1 MSSSSRLPGDRRRAL
16 LAALTVAAC
25 IAQWLGA
32 MGAGATELSIVTVV
46 PPAQDRQVTL
56 VADVRPAGSTP
67 LPPTA
72 FSVTSGDAT
81 LPTSAAPVVSD
92 ELALSLVV
100 DASPDGAAT
109 LQQGLSGMTSFLLQ
123 MPVAARVAAVADSSP
138 PTVLTSLRP
147 GAKDALRALD
157 RLRGGGPR
165 RTSDAIDLALRQ
177 LPDDPG
183 PRVLLLLTSAPNA
196 GGADEDPAVLSG
208 RLRQAHALLAV
219 VSTSADASY
228 WARVTADTG
237 GILVAP
243 QSTDLLTAFET
254 VADTLRSRYVLTFAA
269 PRQLPGFVSVRVRT
283 TAGTLK
289 ADAFI
294 AGGSAPAAPAEGH
307 GSFLRLLAIG
317 LAVAAVPIGAWVLL
331 RARPGAGS
339 RSDGAGRIGQRGPP
353 SRRAQVGAAAEAP
366 AVAAGGELADIER
379 PRLRVA
385 GPPSAGPAT
394 PPVEPRRVAAPPAER
409 PAALPAAAAARP
421 AAERGEPPRAGAPP
435 ADLTSAAEPPSEP
448 APSAAEAVAEP
459 QPAEPAEP
467 AVAAAPPAGG
477 LAEPP
482 AAEPAEPAVAAA
494 PPAEPAAAAA
504 PPAAGLREP
513 PPAESPAAE
522 PPSGEP
528 VEPAVA
534 AARPVAGLAEPPPGA
549 RPAAEPSPAEPAEPA
564 AAEPPPAEPAVA
576 AAAPAARPAE
586 PPPAEPPPAELPAAE
601 PALAAAP
608 PAGGLAEP
616 PAAEPAEP
624 ATAAATPPAAEPA
637 TAAATPP
644 AAESPSEPAPS
655 AAESPSAPAPSAAES
670 PSEPAPSAAE
680 PAPEPPPG
688 PAAPTPLAPE
698 PATAAAP
705 LPISPVAPVT
715 AAAPGAAVSPGEDE
729 RAYAHLDAQAANAAA
744 AVKTGRLDRR
754 RAVARIALAARG
766 RIDLV
771 DRLIDTERRMVGT
784 RLATWSGTGP
794 VLELLATARRVVS
807 GDLTLAGPGGVRV
820 EQAAPSGAEPSGGA
834 VLRLT
839 RNGQWVRDCHSAD
852 DLSRD
857 VDVTTLQVD
866 NDAQLEQPDQ
876 PDRSR

>member
-394 PPVEPRRVAAPPAER
+394 P
-409 PAALPAAAAARP
+409 
-421 AAERGEPPRAGAPP
+421 RGEPPRAGAPP
-435 ADLTSAAEPPSEP
+435 ADLTSAAEPLSEP

-576 AAAPAARPAE
+576 APPPAAPAAAEPPADPPPADPPPAE
-586 PPPAEPPPAELPAAE
+586 PPPAEPPPAE
-601 PALAAAP
+601 P
-608 PAGGLAEP
+608 P
-616 PAAEPAEP
+616 PAEP
-624 ATAAATPPAAEPA
+624 
-637 TAAATPP
+637 
-644 AAESPSEPAPS
+644 
-655 AAESPSAPAPSAAES
+655 
-670 PSEPAPSAAE
+670 
-680 PAPEPPPG
+680 
-688 PAAPTPLAPE
+688 
-698 PATAAAP
+698 
-705 LPISPVAPVT
+705 
-715 AAAPGAAVSPGEDE
+715 
-729 RAYAHLDAQAANAAA
+729 
-744 AVKTGRLDRR
+744 
-754 RAVARIALAARG
+754 
-766 RIDLV
+766 
-771 DRLIDTERRMVGT
+771 
-784 RLATWSGTGP
+784 
-794 VLELLATARRVVS
+794 
-807 GDLTLAGPGGVRV
+807 
-820 EQAAPSGAEPSGGA
+820 
-834 VLRLT
+834 
-839 RNGQWVRDCHSAD
+839 
-852 DLSRD
+852 
-857 VDVTTLQVD
+857 
-866 NDAQLEQPDQ
+866 
-876 PDRSR
+876 

>member
-435 ADLTSAAEPPSEP
+435 ADLTSAAEPLSEP

-644 AAESPSEPAPS
+644 
-655 AAESPSAPAPSAAES
+655 AAES